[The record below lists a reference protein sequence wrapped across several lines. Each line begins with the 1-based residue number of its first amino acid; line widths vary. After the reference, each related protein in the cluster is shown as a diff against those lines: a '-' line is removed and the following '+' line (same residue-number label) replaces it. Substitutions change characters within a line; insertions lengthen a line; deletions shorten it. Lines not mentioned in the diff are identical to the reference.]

1 MEQHTIAGRHVTFC
15 VPAFNGASVIG
26 QALASIKQ
34 QTHQDFTVLI
44 SDDCSQDGT
53 PDVCTSFLA
62 DDRFA
67 LYVQPRRLGW
77 VENCNWLLAKAASE
91 FVCILP
97 QDDALAPAFAAK
109 LLDALVPPNR
119 VMAFPDV
126 EWFGARQGVS
136 SAVSVEGDRVERIRR
151 FLRRHYDG
159 LAFRGLLRR
168 GVLKTAGGLKANP
181 LDGYQADIG
190 WLCRIAC
197 CGDMVRVPLVLYQ
210 KRYHPGSVSGRWGQ
224 LPADQLAEAW
234 CMHCCEIAQSLL
246 DLKFQPEEL
255 YALAPAWIER
265 VLGLGFPDL
274 RGVIASLPPDMQR
287 NLIARTLQTVVVTY
301 ARQRGDMPV
310 PVSACGDFADLLMTV
325 ASEALPKGAPPS
337 SQPAPSP
344 EPMQGLDCRV
354 ARTPRNLMNF
364 LLGRPL
370 KAHSSQMR
378 SAQTSA
384 K

>member
-1 MEQHTIAGRHVTFC
+1 MEQRTIAGRHVTFC

-26 QALASIKQ
+26 DALASIRQ

-53 PDVCTSFLA
+53 PDVCTGFLA

-77 VENCNWLLAKAASE
+77 VENCNWLLAKAASD

-97 QDDALAPAFAAK
+97 QDDALAPTFAAK

-136 SAVSVEGDRVERIRR
+136 SASTVEGNRVERARQ
-151 FLRRHYDG
+151 FLRSHYDG

-168 GVLKTAGGLKANP
+168 RVLETAGGLRANRTG
-181 LDGYQADIG
+181 GYAADIG

-197 CGDMVRVPLVLYQ
+197 CGDMVRVPEALYR
-210 KRYHPGSVSGRWGQ
+210 KRYDPGSVSGRWGQ

-234 CMHCCEIAQSLL
+234 CMHCSEIAQSLL
-246 DLKFQPEEL
+246 DLKFQPDEL
-255 YALAPAWIER
+255 RALAPAWVER

-274 RGVIASLPPDMQR
+274 RGIMVSLPPDMQR
-287 NLIARTLQTVVVTY
+287 DLIARTSQTFVLTY

-310 PVSACGDFADLLMTV
+310 PASACEDFADLLT
-325 ASEALPKGAPPS
+325 ALSFEALS
-337 SQPAPSP
+337 NPASPPSP
-344 EPMQGLDCRV
+344 EPPVHGLEYRV
-354 ARTPRNLMNF
+354 ARTPRNLVNF
-364 LLGRPL
+364 LFGRPL
-370 KAHSSQMR
+370 KAHSAQMR
-378 SAQTSA
+378 ATQTPA